1 MSKLTRRSFVAA
13 GAAVLAAP
21 YIPASAQLV
30 SKPVRI
36 IVPYPAG
43 GQTDIIA
50 RSFAEVLTRELG
62 QPVIVDNKGGG
73 AGVIGVTEA
82 KRAPA
87 DGSTLLCTIS
97 SSLIQNRFTMKD
109 VTYDAEADF
118 VYPTALNVIGFP
130 MVASAATKA
139 SNLAEFIEYARKAEK
154 LNFGAYG
161 VGSFPH
167 LLAEVMIRQYDL
179 KAATVH
185 YRGEA
190 PMWTD
195 IAGQTIDAGSGSY
208 GAALPVLES
217 GRGKIIGVIGERLPP
232 QPDAP
237 TLTEQGAKGSFY
249 DVRSFTAFAMTARTP
264 TELVRKYSEILV
276 KAQDDPKVKQVMATF
291 MLGAPTSLEQSQAR
305 VRNDTRIIRD
315 LLAELNI
322 RAE

>member
-1 MSKLTRRSFVAA
+1 MFKLTRRGFIAA
-13 GAAVLAAP
+13 GAGALAAP
-21 YIPASAQLV
+21 YVSASAQLL

-50 RSFAEVLTRELG
+50 RSFADVLARELG
-62 QPVIVDNKGGG
+62 QPVIVDNKGGA

-87 DGSTLLCTIS
+87 DGSTMLCTIS
-97 SSLIQNRFTMKD
+97 SSLIQNRFTMKE
-109 VTYDAEADF
+109 VAYDAETDF

-130 MVASAATKA
+130 LVASATTKA
-139 SNLAEFIEYARKAEK
+139 SSLSEFIDYAQKTEK

-161 VGSFPH
+161 IGSFPH
-167 LLAEVMIRQYDL
+167 LLAEVLIRQYNL
-179 KAATVH
+179 KAETVH

-195 IAGQTIDAGSGSY
+195 LAGQTIHAASGSY
-208 GAALPVLES
+208 GAALPALET

-232 QPDAP
+232 RPDVP
-237 TLTEQGAKGSFY
+237 TLVEQGASGNFY
-249 DVRSFTAFAMTARTP
+249 DVRSFTAFALPAKTSP
-264 TELVRKYSEILV
+264 ELVQKYSEILV
-276 KAQDDPKVKQVMATF
+276 KAQSDAKVKQVLATF
-291 MLGAPTSLEQSQAR
+291 FLDAPTGFEKAQAR
-305 VRNDTRIIRD
+305 VRSDTKIIQG

-322 RAE
+322 KAE